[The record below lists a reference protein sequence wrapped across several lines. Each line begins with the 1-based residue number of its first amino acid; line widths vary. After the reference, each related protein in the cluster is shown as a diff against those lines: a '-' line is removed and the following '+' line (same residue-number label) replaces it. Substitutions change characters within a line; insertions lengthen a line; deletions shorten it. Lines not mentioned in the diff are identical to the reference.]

1 MSLRV
6 VVDARPLDAP
16 FLRRRGIGR
25 FAASLVPELAGVAAE
40 RGGELELLRERG
52 SDGSEFAAGDADLA
66 GMPVVRL
73 PRAPV
78 PERVAD
84 LPDQLLLPV
93 ALRRRRPDVFG
104 ALSMYRLPLAPG
116 VTTVVT
122 MHDVIPLMRPGQLKT
137 GIVHGL
143 LYAAVR
149 RADRVIAVSEAGR
162 RDLVAHLDI
171 SAERVDVVYEAAGPQ
186 FVPTEQKVELI
197 DALSATGVA
206 KIEVTSFV
214 SPKAVPNLRDAE
226 TVMAGIRRNPEV
238 KYVALIANLKGA
250 ERAIAARADEVNLV
264 VSVSETHN
272 RANVRRST
280 DASFEGFREI
290 MRELDGTGI
299 AVAGALST
307 AFGCPFE
314 GEQAPGRVM
323 EFVGRYVELGVR
335 SVTLADTTGMGH
347 PKQVLDL
354 CTGVRERWPEL
365 ELALHFHNT
374 RGMGL
379 ANVLSG
385 LATGVQHYEAC
396 LGGLGG
402 CPFAPGATGNIC
414 TEDLVHM
421 LECMGY
427 TTGVNLDKLL
437 AVSKRLGA
445 IVSHDLPGQVV
456 KAGKATDLHPIPGGL
471 H

>member
-1 MSLRV
+1 MQHTYIHEV
-6 VVDARPLDAP
+6 VAR
-16 FLRRRGIGR
+16 
-25 FAASLVPELAGVAAE
+25 
-40 RGGELELLRERG
+40 
-52 SDGSEFAAGDADLA
+52 DGLQIE
-66 GMPVVRL
+66 
-73 PRAPV
+73 
-78 PERVAD
+78 
-84 LPDQLLLPV
+84 
-93 ALRRRRPDVFG
+93 
-104 ALSMYRLPLAPG
+104 
-116 VTTVVT
+116 
-122 MHDVIPLMRPGQLKT
+122 
-137 GIVHGL
+137 
-143 LYAAVR
+143 
-149 RADRVIAVSEAGR
+149 
-162 RDLVAHLDI
+162 
-171 SAERVDVVYEAAGPQ
+171 PQ
-186 FVPTEQKVELI
+186 FVPTEQKIELI
-197 DALSATGVA
+197 DALSDTGLA

-226 TVMAGIRRNPEV
+226 TVMANIKRKPSV

-280 DASFEGFREI
+280 DASFEGFGEI
-290 MRELDGTGI
+290 MRELERTGI
-299 AVAGALST
+299 SVAGALST

-314 GEQAPGRVM
+314 GGQSSGRVLQ
-323 EFVGRYVELGVR
+323 FVGRYVELGVR

-354 CTGVRERWPEL
+354 CSAVRERWPEL

-385 LATGVQHYEAC
+385 LAAGVQHYEAC

-427 TTGVNLDKLL
+427 ATGVNLDKLL
-437 AVSKRLGA
+437 AASKRLGE
-445 IVSHDLPGQVV
+445 IVSHELPGQVA
-456 KAGKATDLHPIPGGL
+456 KAGKTTDLHPIPGGL

>member
-1 MSLRV
+1 MQHTYIHEV
-6 VVDARPLDAP
+6 VARDALQ
-16 FLRRRGIGR
+16 I
-25 FAASLVPELAGVAAE
+25 E
-40 RGGELELLRERG
+40 
-52 SDGSEFAAGDADLA
+52 
-66 GMPVVRL
+66 
-73 PRAPV
+73 PR
-78 PERVAD
+78 
-84 LPDQLLLPV
+84 
-93 ALRRRRPDVFG
+93 
-104 ALSMYRLPLAPG
+104 
-116 VTTVVT
+116 
-122 MHDVIPLMRPGQLKT
+122 
-137 GIVHGL
+137 
-143 LYAAVR
+143 
-149 RADRVIAVSEAGR
+149 
-162 RDLVAHLDI
+162 
-171 SAERVDVVYEAAGPQ
+171 
-186 FVPTEQKVELI
+186 FVPTEQKIELI
-197 DALSATGVA
+197 DALSETGLA

-226 TVMAGIRRNPEV
+226 TVMAGIKRKPSV

-280 DASFEGFREI
+280 DASFEGFGEI
-290 MRELDGTGI
+290 MRELETTGI

-314 GEQAPGRVM
+314 GGQSSGRVM
-323 EFVGRYVELGVR
+323 QFVGRYVELGVR

-354 CTGVRERWPEL
+354 CAEVRERWPEL

-385 LATGVQHYEAC
+385 LAAGVQHYEAC

>member
-1 MSLRV
+1 MQHTYIHEV
-6 VVDARPLDAP
+6 VAR
-16 FLRRRGIGR
+16 
-25 FAASLVPELAGVAAE
+25 
-40 RGGELELLRERG
+40 
-52 SDGSEFAAGDADLA
+52 DGLQIE
-66 GMPVVRL
+66 
-73 PRAPV
+73 
-78 PERVAD
+78 
-84 LPDQLLLPV
+84 
-93 ALRRRRPDVFG
+93 
-104 ALSMYRLPLAPG
+104 
-116 VTTVVT
+116 
-122 MHDVIPLMRPGQLKT
+122 
-137 GIVHGL
+137 
-143 LYAAVR
+143 
-149 RADRVIAVSEAGR
+149 
-162 RDLVAHLDI
+162 
-171 SAERVDVVYEAAGPQ
+171 PQ
-186 FVPTEQKVELI
+186 FVPTDKKIELI
-197 DALSATGVA
+197 DALSETGLA

-226 TVMAGIRRNPEV
+226 TVMAEIKRNPAV
-238 KYVALIANLKGA
+238 KYVALIANVKGA
-250 ERAIAARADEVNLV
+250 ERAVAARADEVNLV

-272 RANVRRST
+272 LANVRRST
-280 DASFEGFREI
+280 EASFEGFEEI
-290 MRELDGTGI
+290 MRKLEGTGI
-299 AVAGALST
+299 SVAGALST

-354 CTGVRERWPEL
+354 CTGVGERWPEL

-385 LATGVQHYEAC
+385 LAAGVQHYEAC

-427 TTGVNLDKLL
+427 TTGVNLDRLL
-437 AVSKRLGA
+437 GVSRRLGA

-456 KAGKATDLHPIPGGL
+456 KAGKATDLHPVPGSL

>member
-1 MSLRV
+1 MQHTYIHEV
-6 VVDARPLDAP
+6 VAR
-16 FLRRRGIGR
+16 
-25 FAASLVPELAGVAAE
+25 
-40 RGGELELLRERG
+40 
-52 SDGSEFAAGDADLA
+52 DGLQIE
-66 GMPVVRL
+66 
-73 PRAPV
+73 
-78 PERVAD
+78 
-84 LPDQLLLPV
+84 
-93 ALRRRRPDVFG
+93 
-104 ALSMYRLPLAPG
+104 
-116 VTTVVT
+116 
-122 MHDVIPLMRPGQLKT
+122 
-137 GIVHGL
+137 
-143 LYAAVR
+143 
-149 RADRVIAVSEAGR
+149 
-162 RDLVAHLDI
+162 
-171 SAERVDVVYEAAGPQ
+171 PQ
-186 FVPTEQKVELI
+186 FVPTEKKIELI
-197 DALSATGVA
+197 DALSDTGLA

-226 TVMAGIRRNPEV
+226 TVMANIKRKPSV

-280 DASFEGFREI
+280 DASFEGFGEI
-290 MRELDGTGI
+290 MRELERTGI

-314 GEQAPGRVM
+314 GGQSSGRVLQ
-323 EFVGRYVELGVR
+323 FVGRYVELGVR

-354 CTGVRERWPEL
+354 CSAVRERWPEL

-385 LATGVQHYEAC
+385 LAAGVQHYEAC

-437 AVSKRLGA
+437 AVSKRLGE
-445 IVSHDLPGQVV
+445 IVSHELPGQVA
-456 KAGKATDLHPIPGGL
+456 KAGKTTDLHPIPGGL

>member
-1 MSLRV
+1 V
-6 VVDARPLDAP
+6 VAR
-16 FLRRRGIGR
+16 
-25 FAASLVPELAGVAAE
+25 
-40 RGGELELLRERG
+40 
-52 SDGSEFAAGDADLA
+52 DGLQIE
-66 GMPVVRL
+66 
-73 PRAPV
+73 
-78 PERVAD
+78 
-84 LPDQLLLPV
+84 
-93 ALRRRRPDVFG
+93 
-104 ALSMYRLPLAPG
+104 
-116 VTTVVT
+116 
-122 MHDVIPLMRPGQLKT
+122 
-137 GIVHGL
+137 
-143 LYAAVR
+143 
-149 RADRVIAVSEAGR
+149 
-162 RDLVAHLDI
+162 
-171 SAERVDVVYEAAGPQ
+171 PQ
-186 FVPTEQKVELI
+186 FVPTEQKIELI
-197 DALSATGVA
+197 DALSETGLA

-226 TVMAGIRRNPEV
+226 TVMAGIKRNPLV

-250 ERAIAARADEVNLV
+250 ERAIAARADEVNFV

-280 DASFEGFREI
+280 DASFEGFSEI
-290 MRELDGTGI
+290 MRELKRTGI
-299 AVAGALST
+299 AATGALST

-314 GEQAPGRVM
+314 GEQASGRVM
-323 EFVGRYVELGVR
+323 QFVGRYVELGVG
-335 SVTLADTTGMGH
+335 SLTLADTTGMGH

-354 CTGVRERWPEL
+354 CTEVRDRWPEL

-385 LATGVQHYEAC
+385 LAAGVQHYEAC

-445 IVSHDLPGQVV
+445 IVSHDLPGQVA

>member
-1 MSLRV
+1 V
-6 VVDARPLDAP
+6 
-16 FLRRRGIGR
+16 
-25 FAASLVPELAGVAAE
+25 
-40 RGGELELLRERG
+40 
-52 SDGSEFAAGDADLA
+52 
-66 GMPVVRL
+66 
-73 PRAPV
+73 
-78 PERVAD
+78 
-84 LPDQLLLPV
+84 
-93 ALRRRRPDVFG
+93 
-104 ALSMYRLPLAPG
+104 
-116 VTTVVT
+116 
-122 MHDVIPLMRPGQLKT
+122 
-137 GIVHGL
+137 
-143 LYAAVR
+143 
-149 RADRVIAVSEAGR
+149 
-162 RDLVAHLDI
+162 
-171 SAERVDVVYEAAGPQ
+171 
-186 FVPTEQKVELI
+186 
-197 DALSATGVA
+197 
-206 KIEVTSFV
+206 
-214 SPKAVPNLRDAE
+214 VPNLRDAE
-226 TVMAGIRRNPEV
+226 TVMASIKRNPSV

-272 RANVRRST
+272 RANVHRST
-280 DASFEGFREI
+280 DASFEGFSEI
-290 MRELDGTGI
+290 MRELERTGI
-299 AVAGALST
+299 AVTGALST

-314 GEQAPGRVM
+314 GGQAPGRVM
-323 EFVGRYVELGVR
+323 EFVRRYVELGVR

-347 PKQVLDL
+347 PKLVLDL
-354 CTGVRERWPEL
+354 CTEASERWPEL
-365 ELALHFHNT
+365 ELAVHFHNT

-385 LATGVQHYEAC
+385 LAAGVQHYEAC

-427 TTGVNLDKLL
+427 TTGVNLDKLI